1 MSSPSAD
8 RLDQISNELASLL
21 EARMKDLLAAM
32 KGAEQTTRQ
41 IVSAEMEIARYQQVI
56 ESAGTE
62 KAALEKETATL
73 KGRAEEAKAAQA
85 KAAAERDRLR
95 EELGGVEASAQ
106 AARDQHR
113 ALMDQSDALTKE
125 TTELRNK
132 IRALEENLVRMRKMK
147 EELLS
152 GIGSLTQQMSQLGI
166 GGKE

>member
-8 RLDQISNELASLL
+8 RLDQISNELASIL

-56 ESAGTE
+56 ESSGAE

-95 EELGGVEASAQ
+95 EELGGVEANAQ

-113 ALMDQSDALTKE
+113 ALVEQSDALTKE